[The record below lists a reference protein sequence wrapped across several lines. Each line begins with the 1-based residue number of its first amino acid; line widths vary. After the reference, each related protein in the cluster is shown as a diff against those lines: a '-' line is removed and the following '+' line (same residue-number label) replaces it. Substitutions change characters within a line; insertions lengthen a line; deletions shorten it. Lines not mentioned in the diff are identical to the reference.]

1 MRGRDYISL
10 LISAILLVLSFPRFD
25 LEYLAWVALVPLF
38 LAIEGKSAGE
48 AGRFSFCSG
57 FIFWLVLLF
66 WLRLVTAIG
75 LVLLAG
81 YLSIYFFLWASGIK
95 FVQKKTNFSLV
106 IISPVLWVSLE
117 WLRGWLFTGF
127 PWLPLGN
134 SQYLNLPLIQ
144 ITSITG
150 VYGLSFLIV
159 AVNAAL
165 AEIILQIRK
174 GGISGLK
181 TKWLNLSIVVFLC
194 LICFGYGEKV
204 LGEDEKT
211 QGSLEVAVIQGNI
224 AQGIKWDAAYDDYN
238 REVFQ
243 GLTEEAAFNRPDL
256 IVWPETAVTASL
268 PQDLEWHNTLSF
280 LAEAS
285 GSFLLVGSPY
295 YSTEGD
301 DCFNSAFL
309 ISPGG
314 KIVGQ
319 YDKIHLV
326 PFGEYLPRKDY
337 LPRFFKRFF
346 QEVGDYTP
354 GKKDVIFKIPA
365 GNFNVLICFENIFP
379 GLVRQFVKRGS
390 GLLINITNDV
400 WFGRSSAP
408 FQHLAMGVLRA
419 VENHRYLVCCANTGI
434 SAFISPRGEILGR
447 VEDNSGCPLWVRGF
461 LIQKV
466 GMLGKLTFYT
476 RFGDWFVYLNLL
488 GSGLFLILSFIK
500 IGGKNE
506 RRIRK

>member
-1 MRGRDYISL
+1 MDRGLNVGIMRGRDYIL
-10 LISAILLVLSFPRFD
+10 LSISAVFLVLSFPRFD
-25 LEYLAWVALVPLF
+25 RQFLVWVALVPLF
-38 LAIEGKSAGE
+38 LAIEEKSTGE
-48 AGRFSFCSG
+48 AGRLSFCSG

-66 WLRLVTAIG
+66 WLRLVTAVG

-81 YLSIYFFLWASGIK
+81 YLAIYFFLWASGIK
-95 FVQKKTNFSLV
+95 FIQQKTNFSLV

-117 WLRGWLFTGF
+117 WLRGRLFTGF

-134 SQYLNLPLIQ
+134 SLYLNLPLIQ
-144 ITSITG
+144 ITAITG

-159 AVNAAL
+159 AVNAVL
-165 AEIILQIRK
+165 AEILIQLKRK
-174 GGISGLK
+174 RISG
-181 TKWLNLSIVVFLC
+181 TKNRWVNPLVVSILIFLC
-194 LICFGYGEKV
+194 LGYGKKV

-211 QGSLEVAVIQGNI
+211 QGTLDVAVIQGNI
-224 AQGIKWDAAYDDYN
+224 AQEVKWDAAYDDYN
-238 REVFQ
+238 REIFQ
-243 GLTEEAAFNRPDL
+243 SLTEEAASNRPDL

-285 GSFLLVGSPY
+285 GSFLLAGAPY
-295 YSTEGD
+295 YSSEGD

-309 ISPGG
+309 ISSQGE
-314 KIVGQ
+314 IVDR

-326 PFGEYLPRKDY
+326 PFGEYVPWKDY
-337 LPRFFKRFF
+337 FPRFFEKFF
-346 QEVGDYTP
+346 QGVGDYTP

-365 GNFNVLICFENIFP
+365 GNFNVLICFEDIFP
-379 GLVRQFVKRGS
+379 ELVRQFVKRGS
-390 GLLINITNDV
+390 ELLINITNDV

-408 FQHLAMGVLRA
+408 FQHLAMGALRA

-434 SAFISPRGEILGR
+434 SAFISPRGEILGQ
-447 VEDNSGCPLWVRGF
+447 VEDRSGCPLWVRGF

-466 GMLGKLTFYT
+466 DMLGKLTFYT

-488 GSGLFLILSFIK
+488 AGAVLIVLSL
-500 IGGKNE
+500 
-506 RRIRK
+506 RAH